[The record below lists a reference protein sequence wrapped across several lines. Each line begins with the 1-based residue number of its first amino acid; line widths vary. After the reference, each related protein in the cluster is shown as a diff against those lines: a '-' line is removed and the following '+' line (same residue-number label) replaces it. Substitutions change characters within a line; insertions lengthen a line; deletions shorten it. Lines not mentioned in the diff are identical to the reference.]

1 MTQDCSIKS
10 FNILAILIAAITE
23 SQRSTKSIRLAEK
36 TFCMVIWRLDSIS
49 RAGPG

>member
-10 FNILAILIAAITE
+10 FNILAIFIAAITE

-36 TFCMVIWRLDSIS
+36 TFCMRLDSVS